1 MIHLLFTGGTI
12 SMRRDE
18 AAGGNVPAHAGEKLV
33 ELAPEL
39 QRIAPYRIENW
50 AKIPAC
56 HMGPDKLW
64 ALRERFRHVVES
76 GEVTGLVITMAPIR
90 SKRPAICSTGRSIRR
105 FRS

>member
-1 MIHLLFTGGTI
+1 MP
-12 SMRRDE
+12 E
-18 AAGGNVPAHAGEKLV
+18 EVA

-64 ALRERFRHVVES
+64 ALRERVRHVVES
-76 GEVTGLVITMAPIR
+76 G
-90 SKRPAICSTGRSIRR
+90 K
-105 FRS
+105 